1 MHEVKAMTN
10 ILYMTVVED
19 LKDKIMKGIYQPGDM
34 LKSES
39 EMMKEYSVSR
49 MTLRKSLSLL
59 SNAGYIYS
67 VPGKG
72 HFVCEPETDLY
83 QFRFQ
88 DYDSLACEIDKIKL
102 TSVKIEDTGDKVRDL
117 LGGGVTGKNVVLER
131 MAFCAK
137 NPVAIEMVYFPYVPH
152 EPVVEEKLH
161 FANYPKALETR
172 NLFALK
178 KELSVQ
184 LVDVP
189 EEVGEKLQCNQGEPV
204 FLITKK
210 VRKKD
215 TNAII
220 SVSKFYI
227 KKEYFSIKAFTPE
240 EDDSKKIF

>member
-88 DYDSLACEIDKIKL
+88 DYDSLDCEIDKIKL

-137 NPVAIEMVYFPYVPH
+137 NPVAIEMVYFPMCPMSRLSKKNCTL
-152 EPVVEEKLH
+152 PTI
-161 FANYPKALETR
+161 PKPWKHAIYLLSKKSC
-172 NLFALK
+172 LF
-178 KELSVQ
+178 
-184 LVDVP
+184 
-189 EEVGEKLQCNQGEPV
+189 NWWMY
-204 FLITKK
+204 
-210 VRKKD
+210 RKKWEKNS
-215 TNAII
+215 NAT
-220 SVSKFYI
+220 
-227 KKEYFSIKAFTPE
+227 KA
-240 EDDSKKIF
+240 SRYS